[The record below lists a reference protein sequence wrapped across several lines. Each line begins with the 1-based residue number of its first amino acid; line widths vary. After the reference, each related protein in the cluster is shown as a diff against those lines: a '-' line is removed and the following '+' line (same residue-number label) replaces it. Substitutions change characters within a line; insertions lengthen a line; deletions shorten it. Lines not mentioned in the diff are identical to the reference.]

1 MNEIIVKDNIKIEN
15 LIYEIRGKQVMLDSD
30 LAMLYGCK
38 NGTKSLNLAVKRHIN
53 RFPERFMFQLTKEEY
68 SSIYSR
74 FQFETLNKNNQKQ
87 GLNIK
92 YLPYVFTEQGVAMLS
107 AILKTDVAEEIS
119 IKIMDAFVAMKNII
133 NTSLIEQK
141 YINSLVLEHDNEIRL
156 LQESFNKLST
166 KEKINHIF
174 YNGQIYDAYSLL
186 IDILNKAKKE
196 IIIIDNY
203 AGKELFDI
211 TKDIKVNIKIY
222 TKNID
227 EVSKKKYMQEYSNI
241 EIITTDIFHDRFIIL
256 DNKELYNLG
265 SSLKDIGKKCTSIN
279 RIEDSTILKEL
290 ISRLTKISVNK
301 Q

>member
-119 IKIMDAFVAMKNII
+119 IKIMDAFVAMKKII

-141 YINSLVLEHDNEIRL
+141 YFNELTIKNTEDIKL
-156 LQESFNKLST
+156 LQESFNKLNT
-166 KEKINHIF
+166 KESNNHIF
-174 YNGQIYDAYSLL
+174 YEGQIYDSYSLL
-186 IDILNKAKKE
+186 IDILSKARKE

-203 AGKELFDI
+203 AGRELFNI
-211 TKDIKVNIKIY
+211 IKDIKVNIKVY
-222 TKNID
+222 TENID
-227 EVSKKKYMQEYSNI
+227 NTAKEKYEKQYSNLSI
-241 EIITTDIFHDRFIIL
+241 FTTDIFHDRFIVI
-256 DNKELYNLG
+256 DNKILYHSG
-265 SSLKDIGKKCTSIN
+265 ASFKDLGKKCFAITK
-279 RIEDSTILKEL
+279 IED
-290 ISRLTKISVNK
+290 TKIIK
-301 Q
+301 DLLERLKTI

>member
-203 AGKELFDI
+203 AGKELFDV

-227 EVSKKKYMQEYSNI
+227 EISKKKYMQEYSNI

-290 ISRLTKISVNK
+290 ISRLNKIE
-301 Q
+301 

>member
-1 MNEIIVKDNIKIEN
+1 MNNVIIKNDVKIEN
-15 LIYEIRGKQVMLDSD
+15 MIYEISGKQVMLDSD
-30 LAMLYGCK
+30 LARLYGCK

-119 IKIMDAFVAMKNII
+119 IKIMDAFVAMKSII

-141 YINSLVLEHDNEIRL
+141 YFNELTIKNTEDIKL
-156 LQESFNKLST
+156 LQESFNKLNT
-166 KEKINHIF
+166 KESNNHIF
-174 YNGQIYDAYSLL
+174 YEGQIYDSYSLV
-186 IDILNKAKKE
+186 IDILSKARKE

-203 AGKELFDI
+203 AGKKLFDI
-211 TKDIKVNIKIY
+211 IKNIKVNIKVY
-222 TKNID
+222 TENID
-227 EVSKKKYMQEYSNI
+227 NTAREKYEKQYSNI
-241 EIITTDIFHDRFIIL
+241 NIFTTDIFHDRFIII
-256 DNKELYNLG
+256 DNKILYHSG
-265 SSLKDIGKKCTSIN
+265 ASFKDLGKKCFAM
-279 RIEDSTILKEL
+279 
-290 ISRLTKISVNK
+290 TKIDDTK
-301 Q
+301 IIKDLLERLKTI

>member
-1 MNEIIVKDNIKIEN
+1 MNNIMVSDNIKIEN
-15 LIYEIRGKQVMLDSD
+15 MIYEIRCKKVMLDSD

-74 FQFETLNKNNQKQ
+74 FQIETLNKNNQKQ

-119 IKIMDAFVAMKNII
+119 IKIMDAFVVMKKII

-141 YINSLVLEHDNEIRL
+141 YFNELTIKNTEDIKL
-156 LQESFNKLST
+156 LQESFDKLNI
-166 KEKINHIF
+166 KESNNHIF
-174 YNGQIYDAYSLL
+174 YEGQIYDAYSLL
-186 IDILNKAKKE
+186 IDILSKAKKE

-203 AGKELFDI
+203 AGKKLFDI
-211 TKDIKVNIKIY
+211 IRNINVKVKIY
-222 TKNID
+222 TENID
-227 EVSKKKYMQEYSNI
+227 NISKEKYE
-241 EIITTDIFHDRFIIL
+241 
-256 DNKELYNLG
+256 K
-265 SSLKDIGKKCTSIN
+265 
-279 RIEDSTILKEL
+279 
-290 ISRLTKISVNK
+290 
-301 Q
+301 

>member
-227 EVSKKKYMQEYSNI
+227 EISKNKYMQEYSNI

-290 ISRLTKISVNK
+290 ISRLNKIE
-301 Q
+301 